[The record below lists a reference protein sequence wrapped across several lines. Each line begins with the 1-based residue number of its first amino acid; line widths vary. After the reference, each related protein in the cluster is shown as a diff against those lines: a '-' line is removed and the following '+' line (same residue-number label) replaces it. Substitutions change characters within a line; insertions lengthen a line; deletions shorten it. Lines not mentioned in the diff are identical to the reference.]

1 MILILGGMGFIGLHT
16 ARRFLDTGENV
27 VITQFQQR
35 REPEFIRDEFGKRV
49 FVERLDVGNAHAVLD
64 VVRRH
69 QVTGIVDLVAP
80 ALNALSP
87 AEDYHVNMDGL
98 INVLE
103 AARLFDVKRVILGS
117 SIGVYSG
124 VLEGPYKEDL
134 FLPVTSSNPT
144 ETWKKAWEITGLH
157 YGDRTGLDVV
167 SARLS
172 GIYGP
177 LYHTLANLPS
187 RMCHAAV
194 KGIPAD
200 FSGARGGV
208 PFAEDQSDF
217 CYVKDCAHGLQLLMS
232 AEKLPNRIYNV
243 AAGVARSNQELA
255 DAVRKVVPTAEINLQ
270 PGKGPRYKPNQY
282 LDISRANQD
291 VGYSQEYPIERA
303 VEDYIGWLRKNP
315 V

>member
-1 MILILGGMGFIGLHT
+1 MGFIGLHT
-16 ARRFLDTGENV
+16 ARRFLDSGENV

-35 REPEFIRDEFGKRV
+35 REPDFIKDEFGKRV
-49 FVERLDVGNAHAVLD
+49 FVERLDVSSPHAVLD

-69 QVTGIVDLVAP
+69 KVTGIVDLVAP

-87 AEDYHVNMDGL
+87 TEDYHVNMDGL

-124 VLEGPYKEDL
+124 VPQGPFTEDM
-134 FLPVTSSNPT
+134 FLPVTSTNPT

-157 YGDRTGLDVV
+157 FADRTGLDVV

-187 RMCHAAV
+187 RMCHAAA
-194 KGIPAD
+194 KGVAAD
-200 FSGARGGV
+200 FSGTRGGA
-208 PFAEDQSDF
+208 PFEEDDSDF
-217 CYVKDCAHGLQLLMS
+217 CYVKDCAQGIQLLMS
-232 AEKLPNRIYNV
+232 ADKLPNRIYNV
-243 AAGVARSNQELA
+243 AAGVARSNSELA
-255 DAVRKVVPTAEINLQ
+255 SAVQKIVPNTEINLQ
-270 PGKGPRYKPNQY
+270 AGRGPRYKPNQY
-282 LDISRANQD
+282 LETTRAHED
-291 VGYSQEYPIERA
+291 VGYTPEYPIERA
-303 VEDYIGWLRKNP
+303 VEDYIGWLRTNP

>member
-1 MILILGGMGFIGLHT
+1 VILIVGGMGFIGLHT
-16 ARRFLDTGENV
+16 ARRFLDAGESV

-49 FVERLDVGNAHAVLD
+49 FVEHLDVANAHSVLD
-64 VVRRH
+64 AVQRH
-69 QVTGIVDLVAP
+69 KVTGIVDLVAP

-87 AEDYHVNMDGL
+87 GEDYHVNMDGL
-98 INVLE
+98 INVLA
-103 AARLFDVKRVILGS
+103 AARLFGVKRVILGS

-124 VLEGPYKEDL
+124 VPEGPYTEDM
-134 FLPVTSSNPT
+134 FLPIQSSNPT

-194 KGIPAD
+194 KGVAAD
-200 FSGARGGV
+200 FSGARGGA
-208 PFAEDQSDF
+208 PFEEDQSDF
-217 CYVKDCAHGLQLLMS
+217 CYVKDAARGLQLLMS
-232 AEKLPNRIYNV
+232 ADKLPNRIYNV
-243 AAGVARSNQELA
+243 AAGVARSNKELA
-255 DAVRKVVPTAEINLQ
+255 SAVQKVVPNSEIKLQ
-270 PGKGPRYKPNQY
+270 AGKGPRYKPNQY
-282 LDISRANQD
+282 LDTARARQD

-303 VEDYIGWLRKNP
+303 VDDYIGWLRTNP